1 MIDFGL
7 TKTGRFLASR
17 LPLLGRFFRLD
28 EKTLEEIEETL
39 IQTDLGVELTEIL
52 IERLRKV
59 DRKETT
65 RLNEILQDELGAL
78 IQSSAPPA
86 MIKAKPTVILVVG
99 VNGIG
104 KTTTIGKLAAKFTAD
119 GMRTMICAADTFR
132 AAAYDQLRI
141 WAERSGVEFIGNPQ
155 GKDPSAIAFDAARAA
170 QARNC
175 DILLIDTAGRL
186 HTKSNLMEELA
197 KIRRVIARVIPD
209 APHEIWLVLD
219 ATVGQ
224 NGLIQAREFQ
234 KATGVTGLILTKLD
248 GTAKG
253 GIALAVHRE
262 LNIPIRFLGVG
273 EKIGDLVEFNPQEYI
288 RSLLA
293 TEQEFLF

>member
-1 MIDFGL
+1 MINFGL
-7 TKTGRFLASR
+7 NKTGRFLASR

-39 IQTDLGVELTEIL
+39 IQTDLGVELTENL

-59 DRKETT
+59 DRQEAT
-65 RLNEILQDELGAL
+65 RLNEILQNELSAL
-78 IQSSAPPA
+78 IQPA
-86 MIKAKPTVILVVG
+86 VTTKSNFTKPTVILIVG
-99 VNGIG
+99 VNGTG
-104 KTTTIGKLAAKFTAD
+104 KTTTIGKLAAKYASE
-119 GMRTMICAADTFR
+119 GQRVLICAADTFR
-132 AAAYDQLRI
+132 AAAYEQLRI

-170 QARNC
+170 QARDA

-197 KIRRVIARVIPD
+197 KVKRVIGKVIPD
-209 APHEIWLVLD
+209 APHEVWLVLD

-224 NGLIQAREFQ
+224 NGILQAREFQ
-234 KATGVTGLILTKLD
+234 KAIGITGLILTKLD

-253 GIALAVHRE
+253 GIALAIHRE

-273 EKIGDLVEFNPQEYI
+273 EKLTDLVEFDPNQYI
-288 RSLLA
+288 RDLLNI
-293 TEQEFLF
+293 E

>member
-1 MIDFGL
+1 MINFGL
-7 TKTGRFLASR
+7 NKTGRFLASR

-39 IQTDLGVELTEIL
+39 IQTDLGVELTETL
-52 IERLRKV
+52 VERLRKV
-59 DRKETT
+59 DRQEAT
-65 RLNEILQDELGAL
+65 RLNEILQNELSAL
-78 IQSSAPPA
+78 IQPA
-86 MIKAKPTVILVVG
+86 VTTEKNFAKPTVILIVG
-99 VNGIG
+99 VNGTG
-104 KTTTIGKLAAKFTAD
+104 KTTTIGKLAAKYASE
-119 GMRTMICAADTFR
+119 GQRVLICAADTFR
-132 AAAYDQLRI
+132 AAAYEQLRI

-170 QARNC
+170 QARDA

-197 KIRRVIARVIPD
+197 KVKRVIGKVIPD
-209 APHEIWLVLD
+209 APHEVWLVLD

-224 NGLIQAREFQ
+224 NGILQAREFQ
-234 KATGVTGLILTKLD
+234 KAIGITGLILTKLD

-253 GIALAVHRE
+253 GIALAIHRE

-273 EKIGDLVEFNPQEYI
+273 EKLTDLVEFDPNQYI
-288 RSLLA
+288 RDLLNI
-293 TEQEFLF
+293 E

>member
-7 TKTGRFLASR
+7 TKTGRFLASK

-28 EKTLEEIEETL
+28 ASTLEEIEETL
-39 IQTDLGVELTEIL
+39 IQTDLGLELTEIL

-59 DRKETT
+59 DRKETA
-65 RLNEILQDELGAL
+65 RLNDILLAELSTL
-78 IQSSAPPA
+78 IQPTTAPAIVP
-86 MIKAKPTVILVVG
+86 AKPTVILIVG
-99 VNGIG
+99 VNGTG
-104 KTTTIGKLAAKFTAD
+104 KTTTIGKLAAKFTTE
-119 GMRTMICAADTFR
+119 GKRVLICAADTFR
-132 AAAYDQLRI
+132 AAAYEQLRI

-155 GKDPSAIAFDAARAA
+155 SKDPSAIAFDAARAA
-170 QARNC
+170 QARQA

-197 KIRRVIARVIPD
+197 KVKRVIAKVIPE
-209 APHEIWLVLD
+209 APHETWLVLD

-234 KATGVTGLILTKLD
+234 KTAGVTGLILTKLD

-253 GIALAVHRE
+253 GIALAIHHE

-273 EKIGDLVEFNPQEYI
+273 EKIGDLVEFRPEEYI

-293 TEQEFLF
+293 TE

>member
-1 MIDFGL
+1 MINFGL
-7 TKTGRFLASR
+7 NKTGRFLASR

-39 IQTDLGVELTEIL
+39 IQTDLGVELTETL
-52 IERLRKV
+52 VERLRKV
-59 DRKETT
+59 DRQEAT
-65 RLNEILQDELGAL
+65 RLNEILQNELSAL
-78 IQSSAPPA
+78 IQPTVTTE
-86 MIKAKPTVILVVG
+86 KNFAKPTVILIVG
-99 VNGIG
+99 VNGTG
-104 KTTTIGKLAAKFTAD
+104 KTTTIGKLAAKYASE
-119 GMRTMICAADTFR
+119 GQRVLICAADTFR
-132 AAAYDQLRI
+132 AAAYEQLRI

-170 QARNC
+170 QARNA

-197 KIRRVIARVIPD
+197 KVKRVIGKVIPD
-209 APHEIWLVLD
+209 APHEVWLVLD

-224 NGLIQAREFQ
+224 NGILQAREFQ
-234 KATGVTGLILTKLD
+234 KAIGITGLILTKLD

-253 GIALAVHRE
+253 GIALAIHRE

-273 EKIGDLVEFNPQEYI
+273 EKLTDLVEFDPNQYI
-288 RSLLA
+288 RDLLNI
-293 TEQEFLF
+293 E

>member
-1 MIDFGL
+1 MINFGL

-28 EKTLEEIEETL
+28 EKTLEEIEATL
-39 IQTDLGVELTEIL
+39 IQTDLGVELTEVL

-59 DRKETT
+59 DRQETT
-65 RLNEILQDELGAL
+65 RLNEILQDELSVL
-78 IQSSAPPA
+78 IQSSVTSE
-86 MIKAKPTVILVVG
+86 MIQAKPTVILIVG
-99 VNGIG
+99 VNGTG
-104 KTTTIGKLAAKFTAD
+104 KTTTIGKLAARYTTEGK
-119 GMRTMICAADTFR
+119 RVLICAADTFR
-132 AAAYDQLRI
+132 AAAYEQLHI

-155 GKDPSAIAFDAARAA
+155 GRDPSAIAFDAARAA

-197 KIRRVIARVIPD
+197 KVRRVIARVIPD
-209 APHEIWLVLD
+209 APHETWLVLD

-234 KATGVTGLILTKLD
+234 KTAGVTGLILTKLD

-253 GIALAVHRE
+253 GIALAIHRE

-293 TEQEFLF
+293 TE

>member
-1 MIDFGL
+1 MINFGL
-7 TKTGRFLASR
+7 NKTGRFLASR

-28 EKTLEEIEETL
+28 EKTLEEIEEAL
-39 IQTDLGVELTEIL
+39 IQTDLGVELTETL

-59 DRKETT
+59 DRKEAT
-65 RLNEILQDELGAL
+65 RLNEILQNELSAL
-78 IQSSAPPA
+78 IQPTVTTE
-86 MIKAKPTVILVVG
+86 KNFAKPTVILIVG
-99 VNGIG
+99 VNGTG
-104 KTTTIGKLAAKFTAD
+104 KTTTIGKLAAKYASE
-119 GMRTMICAADTFR
+119 GQRVLICAADTFR
-132 AAAYDQLRI
+132 AAAYEQLRI

-170 QARNC
+170 QARNA

-197 KIRRVIARVIPD
+197 KVKRVIGKVIPN
-209 APHEIWLVLD
+209 APHEVWLVLD

-224 NGLIQAREFQ
+224 NGILQAREFQ
-234 KATGVTGLILTKLD
+234 KAIGITGLILTKLD

-253 GIALAVHRE
+253 GIALAIHRE

-273 EKIGDLVEFNPQEYI
+273 EKLTDLVEFDPNQYI
-288 RSLLA
+288 RDLLNI
-293 TEQEFLF
+293 E